1 MPVCSQ
7 CQHEQ
12 PEGFSGERCP
22 RCNARWNARPR
33 QLSGFSLPAMGRSP
47 ASPRVTPTATG
58 TAPPTGEFRLDDG
71 IDRWDSSVSQ
81 DTSRDVQSKPR
92 PPASPPPLPRSD
104 APVASE
110 PADTSEPADVL
121 EYGKGLGD
129 TLDAQRQFAPV
140 RPFSERP
147 KSFGRPAT
155 GSYPTAAA
163 LGVRST
169 QNMGID
175 ETRSALEALERD
187 KAEAAKQAKNPSE
200 EHAQARRTDTAPAPR
215 NAPPVPPR
223 SSRPATRTVPPPLP
237 LPSDASRTPGSTTR
251 AFGPAAGT
259 SSGAPPAQGVVSSP
273 SEAPPRTTL
282 VGITNESDEPSPY
295 DLLESGLPH
304 HSPSPIGTTA
314 SIFLN
319 DEIREAAD
327 HLPHGLGIGSSGTL
341 PAQRSEHEPGIFQ
354 TLQAIPALAATEAL
368 PTDDSRREAPAALA
382 PPVVAPPSER
392 SPAPTVSS
400 AATLPSTR
408 PVGTPSNRPPPV
420 STAPPGATTRP
431 PPRAPEV
438 TAKLPTYGEIMKG
451 VSAAAETAP
460 LRPSSR
466 AVAFPST
473 ERRMRGAMIA
483 AGAGLLLASAVGF
496 SGFDVRLVLWVVPGL
511 VTLLMGAVHTDH
523 SLRERVAVL
532 IGLPVLAFELLGV
545 TEFTRFGAMVTAL
558 LLATLP
564 PALLVRR
571 DVVALARTRD
581 VVAFALILAGAWVLT
596 PGAGGVISGTF
607 VAQTGSVHDLVT
619 GSLLPWI
626 LLSLLGLKNRA
637 TTAGCGVWASGIVL
651 WAAALP
657 VWRLVDGAGPRTTA
671 AVRYALGHA
680 LATGSLAALVMVAVG
695 SILVAQLKAGYEARR

>member
-33 QLSGFSLPAMGRSP
+33 QLSGFSLPAMGRAP
-47 ASPRVTPTATG
+47 VSPRVTPTAIG
-58 TAPPTGEFRLDDG
+58 TPPPTGEFRLDDG
-71 IDRWDSSVSQ
+71 IDRWDSSTPQ
-81 DTSRDVQSKPR
+81 DTPR
-92 PPASPPPLPRSD
+92 ESPPRPGPPASPPPLPRSD
-104 APVASE
+104 ASHAPEAA
-110 PADTSEPADVL
+110 PEPADVL

-129 TLDAQRQFAPV
+129 TLDAQRKIAPL

-163 LGVRST
+163 IGVRST
-169 QNMGID
+169 QNMGLD
-175 ETRSALEALERD
+175 ETRGALEALERQ
-187 KAEAAKQAKNPSE
+187 KAEAAKREKAQAE
-200 EHAQARRTDTAPAPR
+200 EHAEARRTDTAPAPR
-215 NAPPVPPR
+215 GAPLVPPR
-223 SSRPATRTVPPPLP
+223 SSRPAPRTVPPPLP
-237 LPSDASRTPGSTTR
+237 LPSDPSRTPGSTTR
-251 AFGPAAGT
+251 AFGPAT
-259 SSGAPPAQGVVSSP
+259 RPPSGAPPAHGVVSSP

-282 VGITNESDEPSPY
+282 VGITNEADEPSPY
-295 DLLESGLPH
+295 DLLESGLPR

-314 SIFLN
+314 SIFIN

-327 HLPHGLGIGSSGTL
+327 HLPHSLGIGSSGTL
-341 PAQRSEHEPGIFQ
+341 PAQRSDHEPGILQ
-354 TLQAIPALAATEAL
+354 TLQAIPALASIETPPAEA
-368 PTDDSRREAPAALA
+368 PQREARAALA
-382 PPVVAPPSER
+382 LPEITPSSER
-392 SPAPTVSS
+392 PPLPAVSS
-400 AATLPSTR
+400 AATLPSAR
-408 PVGTPSNRPPPV
+408 PVNTPSNRPPPV
-420 STAPPGATTRP
+420 STSPPGATTRP

-438 TAKLPTYGEIMKG
+438 TARLPTYGEIVKG

-483 AGAGLLLASAVGF
+483 AGGGLLLASAVGF
-496 SGFDVRLVLWVVPGL
+496 TGFDARLVLWVVPGL

-626 LLSLLGLKNRA
+626 LLSLLGLKSRA
-637 TTAGCGVWASGIVL
+637 TTAGCGLWASGIVL

-657 VWRLVDGAGPRTTA
+657 VWRLFDGAGPRTTA